1 MSSIFNKF
9 FTDNYINVANHM
21 KCTFYTHNLYNG
33 LFCQS
38 LMYVGSFLSHGC
50 MDQGSR
56 LALKYLAMNEMQ
68 GCKPK
73 ICNAFQLQRGTVW
86 SNAERKYHLHL
97 YNGKWV
103 CIPVGSEE
111 SSATYQQPAYKMSPQ
126 RKLVVS
132 ITNEILQMKFRVVL
146 RVFVCGALLL
156 VIFLLSVA
164 QKMLSLL
171 AAAAAH
177 QP

>member
-1 MSSIFNKF
+1 
-9 FTDNYINVANHM
+9 
-21 KCTFYTHNLYNG
+21 
-33 LFCQS
+33 
-38 LMYVGSFLSHGC
+38 
-50 MDQGSR
+50 
-56 LALKYLAMNEMQ
+56 
-68 GCKPK
+68 
-73 ICNAFQLQRGTVW
+73 
-86 SNAERKYHLHL
+86 
-97 YNGKWV
+97 
-103 CIPVGSEE
+103 VGSEE
-111 SSATYQQPAYKMSPQ
+111 SSATYQQPVYKMSPQ